1 MERSGKTKAQ
11 PWKSQ
16 WPAPCDC
23 VDNAQTGYVRPTHG
37 FLKGQ
42 EIVMDGNTFDVPL
55 PTATATAA
63 PSVQELL
70 IDVSRKVFE
79 AQPVTVQTLQ
89 IEHTESRVRYS
100 VAMAVLLCALVFA
113 WLQGERLRKALA

>member
-1 MERSGKTKAQ
+1 
-11 PWKSQ
+11 
-16 WPAPCDC
+16 
-23 VDNAQTGYVRPTHG
+23 
-37 FLKGQ
+37 
-42 EIVMDGNTFDVPL
+42 MDGNTFDVPL